1 MLKGYLS
8 RASLGRVHAAAR
20 SKMYIVH
27 AIRGMQMTL
36 RWASEKEEK
45 QTHVLSSRRFPENV
59 FS

>member
-45 QTHVLSSRRFPENV
+45 PDARTKLPEV
-59 FS
+59 S